1 MDRFGLHS
9 FVATDAIHLLV
20 TDDGIAPA
28 TVAEWAAAGVP
39 VRTVRPLDARVGRRP
54 AAGHGSPKGNRM
66 NGRAARTVAAVD
78 LGAESG
84 RVTAVSFDGSTL
96 DLHLVEP
103 FPARTIAVGRAAALG
118 HRRPVGVDRR
128 RSRPAGRRPARRS
141 PRSAWTPGASTTGS
155 STPTG
160 ALVDR
165 PVSYRDD
172 RNVAALQ
179 VALDEV
185 GAAALYDS
193 TGVQII
199 PINSIFGLLAD
210 VRTAPD
216 RLAAAERLLMMPDVF
231 HHLLSGTMVTEYTAA
246 STSAAYDMAGN
257 RWATELLDRLGI
269 PTRILPEVVPPGTD
283 VGAITGVPTSG
294 ALAGARVIVPP
305 GHDTASAVVA
315 IPFADPGALFISSG
329 TWSLVGV
336 ETEAAVINA
345 GSRRANLTNEG
356 GYAGTIRLLRNVMGL
371 WVLQQC
377 RRQWAAEGKELSYPE
392 IADLAAAEPGLVS
405 VVDLDDELFLAPG
418 DMPRRIR
425 EYCARNGSPVPQ
437 SIGAIGP
444 MRRRLA
450 GAGLS
455 RRRRRHRR
463 GHRTTAPP
471 SVSIV
476 GGGAEPHPAVP
487 VDRRRH
493 RPGRPLRSGRGQRA
507 GQRRRPARGAR

>member
-1 MDRFGLHS
+1 M
-9 FVATDAIHLLV
+9 
-20 TDDGIAPA
+20 
-28 TVAEWAAAGVP
+28 
-39 VRTVRPLDARVGRRP
+39 
-54 AAGHGSPKGNRM
+54 
-66 NGRAARTVAAVD
+66 
-78 LGAESG
+78 
-84 RVTAVSFDGSTL
+84 
-96 DLHLVEP
+96 
-103 FPARTIAVGRAAALG
+103 
-118 HRRPVGVDRR
+118 
-128 RSRPAGRRPARRS
+128 
-141 PRSAWTPGASTTGS
+141 
-155 STPTG
+155 
-160 ALVDR
+160 
-165 PVSYRDD
+165 
-172 RNVAALQ
+172 Q
-179 VALDEV
+179 VALEEV
-185 GAAALYDS
+185 GAADLYDS

-231 HHLLSGTMVTEYTAA
+231 HHLLSGSMVTEYTAA

-283 VGAITGVPTSG
+283 VGSIIGVPTSG

-315 IPFADPGALFISSG
+315 IPFADAGALFISSG

-336 ETEAAVINA
+336 ETDAAVINA

-377 RRQWAAEGKELSYPE
+377 RRQWAAEGKELSYQE
-392 IADLAAAEPGLVS
+392 IADLAAVESGWVS

-437 SIGAIGP
+437 SIGATARCVVDSLALSYRAVVDDIAEVTG
-444 MRRRLA
+444 RRPA
-450 GAGLS
+450 
-455 RRRRRHRR
+455 
-463 GHRTTAPP
+463 
-471 SVSIV
+471 SVSVV
-476 GGGAEPHPAVP
+476 GGGANHRLLSQLTADATGLTVRCGPIEASALGNGAVQLAALGELDGPAQIREVVARSNPP
-487 VDRRRH
+487 VVYLPRPDDRWLQALPVSGH
-493 RPGRPLRSGRGQRA
+493 SSTTGSPDSTTARPGPDRD
-507 GQRRRPARGAR
+507 RPAALREAPPSGTTTTTMRHGGGSDLIHQRPPTR